1 MNKGVI
7 YWNEELGQAEN
18 DLVGKKCANLGEMT
32 GLGMPVPEGYA
43 LSLDASRIYLEQ
55 TGVQEKILELIK
67 PIQSME
73 YPDEEEAP
81 GITQQINKNVNEI
94 AQKIEAAILEPEI
107 PGELRNLIVTYYDEL
122 CKNCDTPNVDVA
134 VRSSGVLSMPG
145 QMETYLNVRGS
156 EEVLRHIKIV
166 WASAF
171 TPRAIAWRL
180 NHKDMDVTDSNI
192 GIAILR
198 MVDAQSAGVGF
209 TANPATGDDTQ
220 VIIEGNWGFGE
231 SIVQGI
237 VTPDTFQIDKETLEV
252 TSHII
257 GEKLKYCASIECGTE
272 FTDVPEDKINKPCF
286 SAEQAIEI
294 AKFALKLE
302 DHFKGPQDFEWALDS
317 KFQKPYMVQV
327 RPAKHVPKMKTSTDK
342 ILDMM
347 VSLM

>member
-1 MNKGVI
+1 MKNGAI

-43 LSLDASRIYLEQ
+43 LSLEASRIFLEQ

-94 AQKIEAAILEPEI
+94 AQKIESAILEPEV
-107 PGELRNLIVTYYDEL
+107 PGELRNMIVSYYEEL
-122 CKNCDTPNVDVA
+122 CKKCDTPNVDVA

-145 QMETYLNVRGS
+145 QMDTYLNVKGA

-180 NHKDMDVTDSNI
+180 NHEDMDVTDSNI

-252 TSHII
+252 T
-257 GEKLKYCASIECGTE
+257 
-272 FTDVPEDKINKPCF
+272 
-286 SAEQAIEI
+286 
-294 AKFALKLE
+294 
-302 DHFKGPQDFEWALDS
+302 
-317 KFQKPYMVQV
+317 
-327 RPAKHVPKMKTSTDK
+327 
-342 ILDMM
+342 
-347 VSLM
+347 